1 MPEEQEQTG
10 YLTTL
15 LQLGQTLN
23 SSLDLSQVLHIAIE
37 QVVQF
42 VKAERGFI
50 LLVEEG
56 TNRVWGKATR
66 NIDPVSLEMTLTGK
80 DKSNQPQI
88 SRTIVEESL
97 KGRKP
102 VVSLDAQDDPRFAH
116 ATSVK

>member
-1 MPEEQEQTG
+1 MRRSNIRSISKRRPTDSMSDETVDTT

-23 SSLDLSQVLHIAIE
+23 STLDLSQVLHVAIE

-66 NIDPVSLEMTLTGK
+66 NIDPVALELALTGK
-80 DKSNQPQI
+80 DKTNDPH
-88 SRTIVEESL
+88 
-97 KGRKP
+97 
-102 VVSLDAQDDPRFAH
+102 VS
-116 ATSVK
+116 